1 MKTITLTIILSPTS
15 TQYTAIIMNIIMKIK
30 PYKRVLIVLKRH
42 NPNGL
47 MG

>member
-1 MKTITLTIILSPTS
+1 MKTITLMIILSPTS
-15 TQYTAIIMNIIMKIK
+15 TQYTTIIMNIIMKIK
-30 PYKRVLIVLKRH
+30 PYKRVFIVLKRH

>member
-1 MKTITLTIILSPTS
+1 MRILLHTS

-30 PYKRVLIVLKRH
+30 PYERLLIVLKRH

-47 MG
+47 MD